1 MFYLVSFIV
10 CNLLAWL
17 FASHVEGKWINPFAD
32 LKKEKKRREI
42 DARYRAACAAYELE
56 QDKIWQEWLQE
67 KERRQLQAVE
77 TRRRQA
83 ERAAMKA
90 AKRAAHQE
98 RTLANKIRK
107 EQAREEYSLRK
118 WGVPPDM

>member
-1 MFYLVSFIV
+1 MFFILVIFCTVFSWV
-10 CNLLAWL
+10 
-17 FASHVEGKWINPFAD
+17 FACVVSDEWIDPFEGY
-32 LKKEKKRREI
+32 KKQKEQQKI
-42 DARYRAACAAYELE
+42 DARWRKAEAAYERMKLKE
-56 QDKIWQEWLQE
+56 WQEWLQE

-118 WGVPPDM
+118 WGVPPMN